1 MDEVERSQESI
12 ERQKERQ
19 KMLEEWHE
27 KDKQLEEEWKK
38 IQEKYSGEIV
48 VSGYPLE
55 TKEIFSLDFSVNLTF
70 WKFHFSISIGKPD
83 EQVSYPFK

>member
-19 KMLEEWHE
+19 KMLEEWHQ

-38 IQEKYSGEIV
+38 I
-48 VSGYPLE
+48 
-55 TKEIFSLDFSVNLTF
+55 
-70 WKFHFSISIGKPD
+70 
-83 EQVSYPFK
+83 